1 MAAAPSCTWVDC
13 PAVWGWTM
21 MLHWQGTGLSVVEQ
35 CFVEEQPEDEVGL
48 ARRGTKWVTCG
59 TKRYQPVVTRHSP
72 WLLLFPRNSRYACT
86 FIHPFVP
93 SMYLIRM
100 RSLRPGESAISS
112 ATLSA
117 PLRCWHPD
125 PFHVKRP

>member
-59 TKRYQPVVTRHSP
+59 TKRYQPVCDSA
-72 WLLLFPRNSRYACT
+72 FPMAATLPTKQSLRLH
-86 FIHPFVP
+86 IHPPF
-93 SMYLIRM
+93 
-100 RSLRPGESAISS
+100 RP
-112 ATLSA
+112 
-117 PLRCWHPD
+117 
-125 PFHVKRP
+125 